1 MPCRQCY
8 PLAMSAT
15 SSLRQRLRVL
25 LWELLVG
32 LVVGVLFWEL
42 LGRWL
47 LAMKYGSFSSSL
59 SCATDVNRALAEFDS
74 GLRWSAIGGALGGIV
89 LTFAF
94 RIWRRRKAKPATT
107 KPSGAP

>member
-1 MPCRQCY
+1 
-8 PLAMSAT
+8 MSAT

-74 GLRWSAIGGALGGIV
+74 GLRWSAIAGALGGIV
-89 LTFAF
+89 LMFAF
-94 RIWRRRKAKPATT
+94 RIWRRRRKAKQAAPATG
-107 KPSGAP
+107 KSGGAPGNPVSS